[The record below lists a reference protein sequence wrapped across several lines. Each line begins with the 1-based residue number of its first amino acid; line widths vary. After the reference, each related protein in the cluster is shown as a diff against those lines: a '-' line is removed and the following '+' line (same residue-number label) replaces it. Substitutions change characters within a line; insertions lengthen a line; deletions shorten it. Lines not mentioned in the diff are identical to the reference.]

1 MKFSRRN
8 LGCWGGTAAR
18 VLMHQNF
25 HLYPHWST
33 TTTWT
38 ALLYS
43 AFFPTNFFPDTG
55 AKQCSKRELKP
66 WPQVFSL
73 SHRKYSLC
81 IFIAVQNNYI
91 QNLKIPTFYFQNS
104 IRKTIMLISTAQ
116 NKFCFIPPHPRSW
129 AISHHSGVLFTS
141 HHHHPILPNCFLS

>member
-66 WPQVFSL
+66 WPQVFNL

-91 QNLKIPTFYFQNS
+91 QNLKIPTFYFQNYKKDNNANLYCTKQVLFHSPTPQELGYS
-104 IRKTIMLISTAQ
+104 ISLWCLVHFPPS
-116 NKFCFIPPHPRSW
+116 PPH
-129 AISHHSGVLFTS
+129 FT
-141 HHHHPILPNCFLS
+141 